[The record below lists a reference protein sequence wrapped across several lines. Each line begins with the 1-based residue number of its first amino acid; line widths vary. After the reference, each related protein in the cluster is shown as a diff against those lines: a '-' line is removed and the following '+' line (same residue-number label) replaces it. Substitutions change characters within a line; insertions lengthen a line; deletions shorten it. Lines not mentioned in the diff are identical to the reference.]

1 MNYAII
7 LAGGEAT
14 RLRPLSFS
22 IPKILFPLRDKP
34 LCLYQIEWLKKYNTR
49 ELIFAL
55 GYLPD
60 KVKEA
65 LGDGKRFG
73 IKIKY
78 VTEAKPLDT
87 AGAIRNAI
95 DKIKLKETFLVLNGD
110 ILTNINISQLLDF
123 HRQKKSQLTIC
134 LVEVKE
140 ELKSFGLVICDR
152 QGKIKQFMEKPELS
166 DINKQNKRRLIN
178 AGIYIFE
185 PELVKEIPKNTKYSF
200 EKDFLPSLIKR
211 NFRIYGFVA
220 NGYWLDIGTYN
231 RYLQA
236 QKDIGFF
243 RC

>member
-1 MNYAII
+1 MKAII

-34 LCLYQIEWLKKYNTR
+34 LCLYQIEWLKKYNIR

-87 AGAIRNAI
+87 AGAIRNVI
-95 DKIKLKETFLVLNGD
+95 DSIKEENSFLVFNGD
-110 ILTNINISQLLDF
+110 ILTNINISELLDF
-123 HRQKKSQLTIC
+123 HKQKKSQLTIC

-140 ELKSFGLVICDR
+140 ELRSFGLVICDR
-152 QGKIKQFMEKPELS
+152 QGKIKQFLEKPELG

-185 PELVKEIPKNTKYSF
+185 PELAKEIPRHTRYSF
-200 EKDFLPSLIKR
+200 EKNLLPALLKKKTKV
-211 NFRIYGFVA
+211 YGFVA
-220 NGYWLDIGTYN
+220 NGYWLDIGTN
-231 RYLQA
+231 SRYSQA
-236 QKDIGFF
+236 QKDTRFF

>member
-1 MNYAII
+1 MKAII

-14 RLRPLSFS
+14 RLRPLSYR

-34 LCLYQIEWLKKYNTR
+34 LCLYQIEWLKKYNIR

-95 DKIKLKETFLVLNGD
+95 DSIKEENSFLVFNGD
-110 ILTNINISQLLDF
+110 ILTNINISQILDF
-123 HRQKKSQLTIC
+123 HKQKKSLLTIC

-140 ELKSFGLVICDR
+140 ELRSFGLVICDR
-152 QGKIKQFMEKPELS
+152 QGKIKQFLEKPGLG

-178 AGIYIFE
+178 AGIYVFE
-185 PELVKEIPKNTKYSF
+185 PELVKEIPRHTRYSF
-200 EKDFLPSLIKR
+200 EKNLLPALLKKKMKV
-211 NFRIYGFVA
+211 YGFLA
-220 NGYWLDIGTYN
+220 CGYWQDIGTN
-231 RYLQA
+231 SRYSQA
-236 QKDIGFF
+236 QKDIRFF